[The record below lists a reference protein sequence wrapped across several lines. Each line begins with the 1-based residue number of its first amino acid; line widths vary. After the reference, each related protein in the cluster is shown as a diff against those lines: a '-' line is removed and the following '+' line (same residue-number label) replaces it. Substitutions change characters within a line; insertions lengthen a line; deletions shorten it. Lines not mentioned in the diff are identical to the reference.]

1 MYLLIIIVFIM
12 KKKNM
17 KKNPPERGR
26 WRRILAIGMCGCV
39 SVCMYADVLK
49 SQGGHSLKEA
59 TLKTAFEQVLVFPVV
74 ESPVTGIK
82 EVSQEGFRVKGKVTD
97 ALGPLPGVNVMV
109 KGSMTGVITD
119 VEGNYEIVAPY
130 SKASLVF
137 SYVGYQPREI
147 QLTGRGTLDVT
158 LIEDTKALE
167 EVVVVGYNSKE
178 SDHNRVCCHDYDER
192 LEAKPDSQLDQC
204 FGRTFTGVDGKPVQW
219 R

>member
-137 SYVGYQPREI
+137 SYVGCDFDRRYESI
-147 QLTGRGTLDVT
+147 GRSRGRWLC
-158 LIEDTKALE
+158 
-167 EVVVVGYNSKE
+167 NSKE